1 MSNKNNNNNT
11 ITSNNESVEE
21 VNTNE
26 ILRNTLG
33 TYTHENWNRVKST
46 RRPEGRHLVLPIK
59 KKPIIPTN
67 NTYNPILNNAFRE
80 EENNINSFS
89 IINSNINNPYK
100 NDIIIEENM
109 NSPVL
114 SKNTNNSN
122 NNMGRSKVQTM
133 KRKRPVWNNNINNV
147 KEPLAKRAKIENNS
161 RKLGGKRKTRKVNK
175 SRKH

>member
-67 NTYNPILNNAFRE
+67 NSYNPILNNAFRE
-80 EENNINSFS
+80 EENNIN
-89 IINSNINNPYK
+89 NPYK
-100 NDIIIEENM
+100 NNIIIEENI
-109 NSPVL
+109 NSPV
-114 SKNTNNSN
+114 STKNTNSSN

-133 KRKRPVWNNNINNV
+133 KRKRPVWNNNTNNV

-175 SRKH
+175 SHKH